1 MRILLYLGFIC
12 SFILFISSSNGRA
25 ANGSGNTGAPGD
37 ETAGAIPVTCKFCH
51 TPSNIVT
58 NTLIQVLNS
67 DNDEVTSY
75 EPGEDYTV
83 KVTINTVSGT
93 PQRYGFQ
100 MIGLK
105 DDGNSD
111 LKGFSD
117 PSSNTKLQNI
127 SFTNRTYAEHKNP
140 GTLNTFEVKWTAPV
154 AGTGS
159 VSFYAAGNGVNNN
172 GSTNGDGAS
181 ETKLTLAESVV
192 SSSQAEQL
200 LAQKIQIY
208 PNPVTN
214 GRVFFKWA
222 QEIEI
227 SRYTLIN
234 SEGRIIHSAELS
246 QDVHES
252 YIDVSNQSPGLY
264 YLNVESKQNHIR
276 PVVKTILIH

>member
-12 SFILFISSSNGRA
+12 SFILLISSSNGRA
-25 ANGSGNTGAPGD
+25 VNGSGNTGAPGD
-37 ETAGAIPVTCKFCH
+37 ETAGAVPVTCKFCH

-67 DNDEVTSY
+67 NNEEVTSY

-105 DDGNSD
+105 DEGNTD

-154 AGTGS
+154 AGTGN

-172 GSTNGDGAS
+172 GSTSGDGAS
-181 ETKLTLAESVV
+181 ETKLTLAEAVI
-192 SSSQAEQL
+192 SSSNAEQL
-200 LAQKIQIY
+200 IAQKIQIY
-208 PNPVTN
+208 PNPVSN
-214 GRVFFKWA
+214 GRVFFKWT
-222 QEIEI
+222 EDIEI
-227 SRYTLIN
+227 SAYTLIN
-234 SEGRIIHSAELS
+234 SDGKIIHSAVLKEGA
-246 QDVHES
+246 QDS
-252 YIDVSNQSPGLY
+252 SIDVSNQSPGVYFLK
-264 YLNVESKQNHIR
+264 LETKHSQTKSL
-276 PVVKTILIH
+276 VKTILIH